1 MLEWIARLT
10 PLWHGVSLS
19 RMFCV
24 GQVDWSMVVLHVVV
38 LVTLTV
44 VGWFLAVRN
53 LDRRLEV

>member
-1 MLEWIARLT
+1 VLEWVARLT

-24 GQVDWSMVVLHVVV
+24 GHVDWSLVLLHVVV